1 MKLRVRV
8 WKLLRYFSSVIPF
21 AFIYYLMIFKL
32 FLKISTLIALYPD
45 HGLPNQKQN
54 ARMY

>member
-1 MKLRVRV
+1 MKLRIRV
-8 WKLLRYFSSVIPF
+8 WKLLRYFSSAIPF
-21 AFIYYLMIFKL
+21 AFISYDLQIV
-32 FLKISTLIALYPD
+32 LKISTLIAFYPD